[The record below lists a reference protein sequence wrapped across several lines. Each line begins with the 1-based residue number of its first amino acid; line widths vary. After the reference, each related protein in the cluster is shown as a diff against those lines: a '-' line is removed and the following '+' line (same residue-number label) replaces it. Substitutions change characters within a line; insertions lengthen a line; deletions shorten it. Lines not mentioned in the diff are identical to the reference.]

1 MEVVGDAAHGRGLVS
16 GFSRVGERGFRGSV
30 GLSDEGHGETVR
42 MQEAQ
47 QEEAEEEKRLRG
59 KGVRS
64 YRPFLLSERE
74 NSATGEQWL
83 KSGNTSRGLVCI
95 YVILS
100 HKQQSVNRWSLADAV
115 GHLGLI

>member
-30 GLSDEGHGETVR
+30 GLSDEGHRETVR
-42 MQEAQ
+42 VQEAQ

-64 YRPFLLSERE
+64 YCPFLSERE
-74 NSATGEQWL
+74 NSATVEQWL

-100 HKQQSVNRWSLADAV
+100 HKQQSVTRWSLADAI
-115 GHLGLI
+115 GHLWLI